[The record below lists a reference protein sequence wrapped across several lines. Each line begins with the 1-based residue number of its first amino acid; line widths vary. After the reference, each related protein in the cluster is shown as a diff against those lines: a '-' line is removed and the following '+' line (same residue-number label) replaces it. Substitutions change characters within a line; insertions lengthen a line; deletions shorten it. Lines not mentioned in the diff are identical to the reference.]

1 MCVQLFMTER
11 DVIVTGVLPKLNG
24 GSAKNWQALILDT
37 SQLFVS
43 WRGCAAP
50 PRLRPLD
57 TAVV

>member
-43 WRGCAAP
+43 WRGCVAA
-50 PRLRPLD
+50 
-57 TAVV
+57 AASSS

>member
-24 GSAKNWQALILDT
+24 GGSAKNWQALILDT

-43 WRGCAAP
+43 WRGCVAA
-50 PRLRPLD
+50 
-57 TAVV
+57 AASSS